1 VPLPQIHHTHAL
13 LMLLGSNNYL
23 LQKMSS
29 TVVSSLMT
37 GTPIIAD
44 AKVLKSYT
52 FLKPEHVH
60 LMGPGET
67 EMDVMQ
73 RVSSVQAG
81 VVGVRVTCK
90 CCRWRYAVD

>member
-1 VPLPQIHHTHAL
+1 VQIHHTHAL

-73 RVSSVQAG
+73 RVRAARRKREGQQYHRCAE
-81 VVGVRVTCK
+81 
-90 CCRWRYAVD
+90 

>member
-1 VPLPQIHHTHAL
+1 
-13 LMLLGSNNYL
+13 MLLASNNYL
-23 LQKMSS
+23 VQKMSS

-44 AKVLKSYT
+44 ETVLKSYT

-60 LMGPGET
+60 LMGQAET

-73 RVSSVQAG
+73 RVSAAAG
-81 VVGVRVTCK
+81 GVILVGWHSRNVLQSC
-90 CCRWRYAVD
+90 AA